1 MMRFITLC
9 LLLSVYV
16 GSSVACDLDHCSTE
30 YTSTFVHDPS
40 KGCRRLDGDRC
51 NQWRSYHAC
60 LLDARPQCVDF
71 PLLFGTREAE
81 ASRIIE
87 CYCEYDEG
95 TTSDAPFVV
104 GSDFTLASGTS
115 TLDTACRAAERFPSY
130 TACVLFGDPHLVTLA
145 GREETCCLSGRHRL
159 LEYDELSV
167 DTVNVRVDTR
177 LKATG
182 TSEVIVRYGASS
194 CTEHSSLQYSATA
207 SDFRAFFDDGSSPE
221 HLIERRDD
229 NLVVLKAAWL
239 GITIR
244 VRRTGIYLTVAIQ
257 LPSAVQDEVG
267 GLCFTGCPSDELLE
281 YKLPSLSAQVV
292 LPHVAR
298 YACDHVEEDTFFF
311 QSCVF
316 DLVMTGDRNF
326 TVAALEA
333 KKDVEDLQAG
343 LPVDSAAE
351 RVTRHGALVVVLALM
366 SLLLTSKIDE
376 FV

>member
-1 MMRFITLC
+1 MTLAW
-9 LLLSVYV
+9 LF
-16 GSSVACDLDHCSTE
+16 VAPAARPSRVAAVESHRRCRLRETARVPPSRPSTARVTN
-30 YTSTFVHDPS
+30 YCY
-40 KGCRRLDGDRC
+40 CRR
-51 NQWRSYHAC
+51 SC
-60 LLDARPQCVDF
+60 LQ
-71 PLLFGTREAE
+71 
-81 ASRIIE
+81 
-87 CYCEYDEG
+87 
-95 TTSDAPFVV
+95 
-104 GSDFTLASGTS
+104 
-115 TLDTACRAAERFPSY
+115 
-130 TACVLFGDPHLVTLA
+130 
-145 GREETCCLSGRHRL
+145 
-159 LEYDELSV
+159 
-167 DTVNVRVDTR
+167 
-177 LKATG
+177 
-182 TSEVIVRYGASS
+182 VIVRYGASS